1 LFLSRQ
7 ELIFFSFSF
16 LFPSSA
22 VVKTS
27 VWTSTE
33 VCVADGASGALAIDQ
48 QTQKIYN
55 QYRAQIGSNSD
66 CLNRY
71 QGV

>member
-1 LFLSRQ
+1 
-7 ELIFFSFSF
+7 
-16 LFPSSA
+16 
-22 VVKTS
+22 VKTS